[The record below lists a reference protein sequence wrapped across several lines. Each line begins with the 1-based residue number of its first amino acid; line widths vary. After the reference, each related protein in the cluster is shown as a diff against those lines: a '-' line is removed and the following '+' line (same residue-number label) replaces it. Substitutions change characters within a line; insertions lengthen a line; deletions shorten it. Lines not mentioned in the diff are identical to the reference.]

1 MASQDQQIV
10 YQVPFTQIPNWIFGK
25 LAPPE
30 LAVLCVL
37 LSFGTTKVFPS
48 HSTIASMAM
57 ISKSG
62 VQRAL
67 AGLVEKQIIRWTCRR
82 KTNGSLSS
90 NLYEVLVWEL
100 AGRDP
105 MVKLNIPYGQGEH
118 TLWSDR
124 LDPMVRVTEPYGQ
137 GDRVTRLTEQDLLNK
152 TQLTNK
158 EGAPPQSPKKNKRV
172 EKKDELIQKWIEQA
186 PIEFSG
192 YLEPVKAWLEQ
203 RWESH
208 SSTGRKDPWGIHQ
221 RSAKALR
228 YAISKKV
235 ADEFLEQ
242 AAERGWLSLGF
253 SNYALKIDQ
262 IGKPQG
268 QAFRA
273 DPLDNPRSTK
283 KEICMEYRPSAAPDD
298 SGPIPMAIAD
308 LTLEIATSGQFFFAG
323 ETPATQEAKQI
334 ITALRA
340 QSKSNGV
347 NQ

>member
-1 MASQDQQIV
+1 MDKQDEQIV
-10 YQVPFTQIPNWIFGK
+10 YQIPFTQVPNWIFGK

-67 AGLVEKQIIRWTCRR
+67 AGLVEKQIIRWTRR
-82 KTNGSLSS
+82 QKTDGSLSS
-90 NLYEVLVWEL
+90 NLYEVLVWDL
-100 AGRDP
+100 AGRDH
-105 MVKLNIPYGQGEH
+105 MVKLNIPYGQGDH

-124 LDPMVRVTEPYGQ
+124 LDPMVRVTGPYGQ

-152 TQLTNK
+152 TQLTK
-158 EGAPPQSPKKNKRV
+158 EEEPPKKAKRKI

-208 SSTGRKDPWGIHQ
+208 PSTGRKDPWGIHQ

-262 IGKPQG
+262 IGKPQS
-268 QAFRA
+268 QAFRT
-273 DPLDNPRSTK
+273 DPLDTPRSTK
-283 KEICMEYRPSAAPDD
+283 KEICMEYRSSAAPKD
-298 SGPIPMAIAD
+298 SAPIPMAIAD
-308 LTLEIATSGQFFFAG
+308 LTLEIASSGQFFFAD

-334 ITALRA
+334 ITAFRS
-340 QSKSNGV
+340 QSKSIGV